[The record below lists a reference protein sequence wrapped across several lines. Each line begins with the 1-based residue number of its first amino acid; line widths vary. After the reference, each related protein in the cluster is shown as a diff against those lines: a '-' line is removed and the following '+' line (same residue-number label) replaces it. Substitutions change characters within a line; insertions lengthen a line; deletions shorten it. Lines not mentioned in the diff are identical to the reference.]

1 MHSTCLAFNKFN
13 VLIYLQYCWE
23 FIACNENLHLC
34 TAHIM
39 HRISTLIGQKHSYTN
54 KYPCTDCHHRLNIQ
68 LVAKMG
74 IEICR
79 YQKFFVLALT
89 LVTILIFDIP

>member
-23 FIACNENLHLC
+23 FIACNENLRVPTVLHLC

-39 HRISTLIGQKHSYTN
+39 HRNSYNLN
-54 KYPCTDCHHRLNIQ
+54 K
-68 LVAKMG
+68 
-74 IEICR
+74 
-79 YQKFFVLALT
+79 KFNLEKSLKRI
-89 LVTILIFDIP
+89 ILYVVGRMVIVV